1 MTLVEIGP
9 RFCMTVIRLFEG
21 SFGGSTVFENP
32 EFVSPNM
39 IRAAHRREKATKYN
53 SRLAA
58 QSEGSR
64 RQGIRIKHTQSIRIS
79 IFLFQCT
86 LFILL

>member
-39 IRAAHRREKATKYN
+39 IRASHRREKATKYN
-53 SRLAA
+53 SRMAA
-58 QSEGSR
+58 QSERKAKLKDAEGKESELSTR
-64 RQGIRIKHTQSIRIS
+64 KV
-79 IFLFQCT
+79 FA
-86 LFILL
+86 

>member
-1 MTLVEIGP
+1 MVEIGP
-9 RFCMTVIRLFEG
+9 RFCMTVIRVFEG

-53 SRLAA
+53 ARQAA
-58 QSEGSR
+58 QTERKAKLKEAEGKESELSTRKVFG
-64 RQGIRIKHTQSIRIS
+64 
-79 IFLFQCT
+79 
-86 LFILL
+86 